1 MNGTTALRDGVRD
14 VYSSIAQQTARHLP
28 FPTGRALAEDL
39 GYPSTLLDTIPAT
52 SVEGFCGISNVS
64 LFARIPAG
72 ATVLDLGAG
81 AGLDTLIAARRTG
94 EQGKVIAIDF
104 SAEMAGRARLAAAEM
119 RAANVNVYLTDAEQL
134 PIKDASIDVA
144 LINGIFNLNPYR
156 EQIFSELSRVL
167 KTGGSV
173 YAAELV
179 LTGPLPAESQN
190 SAADWFT

>member
-1 MNGTTALRDGVRD
+1 MNSATALRDGVRE
-14 VYSSIAQQTARHLP
+14 VYSSIAQQTVRNLP

-39 GYPSTLLDTIPAT
+39 GYPPALLDTIPAT
-52 SVEGFCGISNVS
+52 SVEGFFGISNVS
-64 LFARIPAG
+64 LFARIPEG

-104 SAEMAGRARLAAAEM
+104 SAEMADRARLAAAEM
-119 RAANVNVYLTDAEQL
+119 RAANVEVYLTDAERL

-144 LINGIFNLNPYR
+144 LVNGIFNLNPCR

-179 LTGPLPAESQN
+179 LTGPLPAESQQ